1 MIWNYLNTKNI
12 SFEKLLEKHMKILL
26 DTRILDTG
34 LHTVLAEMVLTVA
47 VFPVATLSPT
57 TITSHLLGSLLPDQT
72 LLLVLAVV

>member
-12 SFEKLLEKHMKILL
+12 SLEKLFEKHMKILL
-26 DTRILDTG
+26 DSRILDTG

-57 TITSHLLGSLLPDQT
+57 TITSHLLGSFLPDQT

>member
-1 MIWNYLNTKNI
+1 
-12 SFEKLLEKHMKILL
+12 MKILL
-26 DTRILDTG
+26 DLRILDTG

>member
-1 MIWNYLNTKNI
+1 
-12 SFEKLLEKHMKILL
+12 MKILL
-26 DTRILDTG
+26 DSRILLDTG